1 MARVVPLFS
10 GSKGNCYYIGTAAEG
25 VLIDA
30 GRSCKQ
36 IEMAM
41 EANGLSMKS
50 VAAVFV
56 THEHIDHCQGLR
68 VLTKKNKLPVFASAG
83 TLNALAAKNYLFEGG
98 KNEVITSEI
107 ALGNMKIQ
115 RVNTSHDAAESCC
128 YRVTAPDGKVAM
140 IATDLGFVS
149 EPIRAALAR
158 CDFVVLESNHD
169 VDMLRTGPYP
179 YPLKRRI
186 LSDIGHLSN
195 DACAVELAQ
204 LVGSGTCRLKRLHPR
219 HRTLQ
224 SHHKE
229 RDILM
234 QKVNI
239 LCIGKIKEKY
249 FSQAIDEYAKRLQ
262 AFCKLRIIELAE
274 EKIRGNNPNS
284 AQIAEVL
291 QAEGKRIM
299 QKISPSDYVIALC
312 IEGKLRTSEELAGT
326 LNTLAVTGRSTV
338 DFVIGG
344 SYGLSDEVK
353 AAADEKLSMSRMTF
367 PHTMARMILTEQIYR
382 AYEIAS
388 NGKYHK

>member
-1 MARVVPLFS
+1 
-10 GSKGNCYYIGTAAEG
+10 
-25 VLIDA
+25 
-30 GRSCKQ
+30 
-36 IEMAM
+36 
-41 EANGLSMKS
+41 
-50 VAAVFV
+50 
-56 THEHIDHCQGLR
+56 
-68 VLTKKNKLPVFASAG
+68 
-83 TLNALAAKNYLFEGG
+83 
-98 KNEVITSEI
+98 
-107 ALGNMKIQ
+107 
-115 RVNTSHDAAESCC
+115 
-128 YRVTAPDGKVAM
+128 
-140 IATDLGFVS
+140 
-149 EPIRAALAR
+149 
-158 CDFVVLESNHD
+158 
-169 VDMLRTGPYP
+169 
-179 YPLKRRI
+179 
-186 LSDIGHLSN
+186 
-195 DACAVELAQ
+195 
-204 LVGSGTCRLKRLHPR
+204 
-219 HRTLQ
+219 
-224 SHHKE
+224 
-229 RDILM
+229 M

-274 EKIRGNNPNS
+274 EKIRDNNPNS

-312 IEGKLRTSEELAGT
+312 IEGKLRSSEELANT

>member
-1 MARVVPLFS
+1 
-10 GSKGNCYYIGTAAEG
+10 
-25 VLIDA
+25 
-30 GRSCKQ
+30 
-36 IEMAM
+36 
-41 EANGLSMKS
+41 
-50 VAAVFV
+50 
-56 THEHIDHCQGLR
+56 
-68 VLTKKNKLPVFASAG
+68 
-83 TLNALAAKNYLFEGG
+83 
-98 KNEVITSEI
+98 
-107 ALGNMKIQ
+107 
-115 RVNTSHDAAESCC
+115 
-128 YRVTAPDGKVAM
+128 
-140 IATDLGFVS
+140 
-149 EPIRAALAR
+149 
-158 CDFVVLESNHD
+158 
-169 VDMLRTGPYP
+169 
-179 YPLKRRI
+179 
-186 LSDIGHLSN
+186 
-195 DACAVELAQ
+195 
-204 LVGSGTCRLKRLHPR
+204 
-219 HRTLQ
+219 
-224 SHHKE
+224 
-229 RDILM
+229 M

>member
-1 MARVVPLFS
+1 
-10 GSKGNCYYIGTAAEG
+10 
-25 VLIDA
+25 
-30 GRSCKQ
+30 
-36 IEMAM
+36 
-41 EANGLSMKS
+41 
-50 VAAVFV
+50 
-56 THEHIDHCQGLR
+56 
-68 VLTKKNKLPVFASAG
+68 
-83 TLNALAAKNYLFEGG
+83 
-98 KNEVITSEI
+98 
-107 ALGNMKIQ
+107 
-115 RVNTSHDAAESCC
+115 
-128 YRVTAPDGKVAM
+128 
-140 IATDLGFVS
+140 
-149 EPIRAALAR
+149 
-158 CDFVVLESNHD
+158 
-169 VDMLRTGPYP
+169 
-179 YPLKRRI
+179 
-186 LSDIGHLSN
+186 
-195 DACAVELAQ
+195 
-204 LVGSGTCRLKRLHPR
+204 
-219 HRTLQ
+219 
-224 SHHKE
+224 
-229 RDILM
+229 M

-249 FSQAIDEYAKRLQ
+249 FAQAIDEYAKRLQ

-274 EKIRGNNPNS
+274 EKIRDNNPNP

-312 IEGKLRTSEELAGT
+312 IEGKLRSSEELANT

>member
-1 MARVVPLFS
+1 
-10 GSKGNCYYIGTAAEG
+10 
-25 VLIDA
+25 
-30 GRSCKQ
+30 
-36 IEMAM
+36 
-41 EANGLSMKS
+41 
-50 VAAVFV
+50 
-56 THEHIDHCQGLR
+56 
-68 VLTKKNKLPVFASAG
+68 
-83 TLNALAAKNYLFEGG
+83 
-98 KNEVITSEI
+98 
-107 ALGNMKIQ
+107 
-115 RVNTSHDAAESCC
+115 
-128 YRVTAPDGKVAM
+128 
-140 IATDLGFVS
+140 
-149 EPIRAALAR
+149 
-158 CDFVVLESNHD
+158 
-169 VDMLRTGPYP
+169 
-179 YPLKRRI
+179 
-186 LSDIGHLSN
+186 
-195 DACAVELAQ
+195 
-204 LVGSGTCRLKRLHPR
+204 
-219 HRTLQ
+219 
-224 SHHKE
+224 
-229 RDILM
+229 M

-274 EKIRGNNPNS
+274 EKIRDNNPNS

-312 IEGKLRTSEELAGT
+312 IEGKLRSSEELANT

-382 AYEIAS
+382 AYDIAS